1 MRKITDLIEDLLNEK
16 GKLSLLLLEAKSFV
30 DQSDDKKLK
39 EFVNNELDG
48 YVDDMPLPDYRI
60 INSEIIGT
68 IQNSFGQLTHK
79 DYPLDFS
86 VISKEV
92 GTDISKTHVPDGIA
106 FIESNIANLTGQI
119 AIRPMPIEMVKLLNE
134 VFSYNNP
141 GLYLV
146 SASYRFSKAG
156 IEFVL
161 NKVRQELVLGLKRIE
176 SKSESP
182 EVNKIVSLNKSDKS
196 KKVFVTYAWESDE
209 HNDKVISFVDF
220 LRKKGYNASMDRK
233 ESQKKTS
240 TDFNQMMIDGLKNS
254 DKIIVV
260 LSPKYKE
267 KADEFKG
274 GVWFEF
280 GIILE
285 QLKKTENKYIFV
297 TFGPY
302 NDNSIPIALGG
313 RDILDLKKDQ
323 DENEFNEL
331 FAKLESKEII
341 KFSDVSEEK
350 VEVKTKE
357 IKPFKL

>member
-1 MRKITDLIEDLLNEK
+1 MRKIADLIEDLLKEN

-30 DQSDDKKLK
+30 DQSEDKKLI
-39 EFVNNELDG
+39 EFVNNELNG

-86 VISKEV
+86 VVSKEV
-92 GTDISKTHVPDGIA
+92 GTDISKTHIPDGIS
-106 FIESNIANLTGQI
+106 FVESNIANLTGQI
-119 AIRPMPIEMVKLLNE
+119 AIRPMPMELVNMLNQ

-141 GLYLV
+141 GLNLV

-161 NKVRQELVLGLKRIE
+161 NKVRQELILGLKRIE
-176 SKSESP
+176 VSSESQ
-182 EVNKIVSLNKSDKS
+182 EVNDIVSLSKSDTS
-196 KKVFVTYAWESDE
+196 NKVFVTYAWENEE

-233 ESQKKTS
+233 ESQEKTS
-240 TDFNQMMIDGLKNS
+240 TNFNQMMIDGLKDS
-254 DKIIVV
+254 EKIVVV

-267 KADEFKG
+267 RADELKG
-274 GVWFEF
+274 GVGFEF
-280 GIILE
+280 GIIME

-297 TFGPY
+297 SFGPY
-302 NDNSIPIALGG
+302 DENSVPLAISG
-313 RDILDLKKDQ
+313 RDVLDLKRDQ
-323 DENEFNEL
+323 DENDFNEL
-331 FAKLESKEII
+331 FAKLDSKNII
-341 KFSDVSEEK
+341 NFSDVSEEK
-350 VEVKTKE
+350 VKVKTKK